1 MHNQK
6 KLCTRKKKI
15 ALQKIFVMQKLCTC
29 RICKSCICKNILR
42 CRFAHFVHDGFS
54 HICRFAHLCSAHL
67 SEVCEH
73 VKTFL
78 HKLSICKLF
87 VCMLFHDENIFFH
100 VRACFLQIWRKSTK
114 SRKSWK
120 SRKCPI
126 LSRRFLTCSR
136 KCPKKAHVFLSGTSS
151 GSWAN
156 AFDNT
161 GWQKS
166 PEYALI
172 RIAAGAPD
180 LAKSPNPPPGRPRAP
195 PEKSPLFPPDGKAP
209 GFGARAR
216 FCSPGWN
223 PFRSCFSWSA
233 HNSSESSNGF
243 RGASSSAT
251 ESDTFC
257 KCAHTS
263 QNTRWK
269 PPSGPTTFCTPCTPC
284 TTETEPCT
292 LVHNRATAPDTSGR
306 EHIVHVL
313 LLLGRWGGAERPR
326 AIDSIQSYYLL
337 YICLNSIVLILIL
350 HYATRG
356 TLNAKSNIS
365 GGIRMR
371 RSHKDPEWGT
381 LWDST
386 KCLRL
391 CADVFPQTEKGR
403 KKEPKRPPLFY
414 IYIACKGLF
423 LDGFRD
429 GRGTVKVDSPKRRGG
444 LGGKTVWRNYF
455 KICACVNYFFMKTFY
470 K

>member
-1 MHNQK
+1 MSN
-6 KLCTRKKKI
+6 
-15 ALQKIFVMQKLCTC
+15 LQKLHLEKY
-29 RICKSCICKNILR
+29 LR

-126 LSRRFLTCSR
+126 LSRRFLTCFPKMSEKSSR
-136 KCPKKAHVFLSGTSS
+136 VPEWYTS

-180 LAKSPNPPPGRPRAP
+180 LAKSPNPPPDGPGRPRKSRHFSLRT
-195 PEKSPLFPPDGKAP
+195 EKLPDSAP
-209 GFGARAR
+209 GLAFAPQAEILSGAV
-216 FCSPGWN
+216 FPE
-223 PFRSCFSWSA
+223 SA

-313 LLLGRWGGAERPR
+313 LLLGRWE
-326 AIDSIQSYYLL
+326 
-337 YICLNSIVLILIL
+337 V
-350 HYATRG
+350 
-356 TLNAKSNIS
+356 
-365 GGIRMR
+365 
-371 RSHKDPEWGT
+371 RSVHE
-381 LWDST
+381 
-386 KCLRL
+386 
-391 CADVFPQTEKGR
+391 Q
-403 KKEPKRPPLFY
+403 
-414 IYIACKGLF
+414 
-423 LDGFRD
+423 
-429 GRGTVKVDSPKRRGG
+429 
-444 LGGKTVWRNYF
+444 
-455 KICACVNYFFMKTFY
+455 
-470 K
+470 